1 MTEALPVS
9 WVSLEDKLAHLG
21 DGDLAGEPCPGVH
34 IRIAADGEILV
45 SGPNLCRGYL
55 GMPPATEVATGDIG
69 RLDGGR
75 LVLLGRKKDMIIRGS
90 YNIYPALVEDTVA
103 AVRGVRRCALIGL
116 YDDRRADEEVVLAVE
131 PQDGADRAELRRRVK
146 REIFEGPRRID
157 IYARPDRIVFTRIP
171 LAGRSH
177 KPDKIALRKLVME
190 LIRC

>member
-1 MTEALPVS
+1 
-9 WVSLEDKLAHLG
+9 
-21 DGDLAGEPCPGVH
+21 
-34 IRIAADGEILV
+34 
-45 SGPNLCRGYL
+45 
-55 GMPPATEVATGDIG
+55 
-69 RLDGGR
+69 
-75 LVLLGRKKDMIIRGS
+75 
-90 YNIYPALVEDTVA
+90 
-103 AVRGVRRCALIGL
+103 
-116 YDDRRADEEVVLAVE
+116 ADEEVVLAVE